1 MKLNEKPVRRVPVVA
16 QLTFSRS
23 KVSLIAEETID
34 EVVKGSVGATVS
46 PARLQEIKRECAD
59 LKVGLSLPYSR
70 CKKKGGRR

>member
-34 EVVKGSVGATVS
+34 E
-46 PARLQEIKRECAD
+46 RECAD